1 MIYRKEKQWIVGNE
15 GFYVIRL
22 NLDTGVVYS
31 GEKEYQA
38 AAPLFHNICEN
49 ETISSA
55 LAQFVSQ
62 YATLPFEYL
71 SADTLATICSYGER
85 YAALGKVLDVS
96 KKTVEYI
103 TNLAELVKEVPISTI
118 KVNTITISVLDF
130 QKRVILYD
138 KMEKIFAHAIEVA
151 PRIKTL
157 INTVVFSHHVDISDE
172 ARISMTRMLIAEK
185 LYVFPSFM
193 ITELL
198 IRWYDC
204 KRAAGEPYDKRPEH
218 GLLLEMAETNARIAI
233 YKNTRIANG
242 LRAHNDLP
250 YLYFEDDTYIC
261 RPLITVEDFYDE
273 AEQQSNCVARQYLD
287 PTMRGETHIVSIRY
301 KRDPKHSLITCEID
315 NNDNIRQ
322 YLHAYNKGDITQA
335 EKNFGIKLKEHIQ
348 TMKRGV
354 RGV

>member
-1 MIYRKEKQWIVGNE
+1 MIYRKEKQWIVGND
-15 GFYVIRL
+15 GVNVIRL

-38 AAPLFHNICEN
+38 AAPHFCNIREN

-55 LAQFVSQ
+55 LAQFISQ

-71 SADTLATICSYGER
+71 SADTLAAICSYGER

-103 TNLAELVKEVPISTI
+103 TNLAELVKEVPVSTI
-118 KVNTITISVLDF
+118 TANTITIDVLDF
-130 QKRVILYD
+130 RKRVILYD

-151 PRIKTL
+151 PRIKAL
-157 INTVVFSHHVDISDE
+157 ISMAVFSHYIDISDE

-204 KRAAGEPYDKRPEH
+204 KKRAEEPYDKHPKH
-218 GLLLEMAETNARIAI
+218 GLLLEMAETNARIAA
-233 YKNTRIANG
+233 YKNTHITDS

-301 KRDPKHSLITCEID
+301 KRDPEHSLITCEID
-315 NNDNIRQ
+315 NNGNIRQ

-335 EKNFGIKLKEHIQ
+335 EKNFGIKLIEHIQ
-348 TMKRGV
+348 EAKKGS
-354 RGV
+354 

>member
-15 GFYVIRL
+15 GANVIRL

-38 AAPLFHNICEN
+38 AAPRFCNIREN

-55 LAQFVSQ
+55 LAQFISQ

-96 KKTVEYI
+96 KKTIAYI
-103 TNLAELVKEVPISTI
+103 TSLAELVKEVPISAVKANI
-118 KVNTITISVLDF
+118 ITIDVLDF
-130 QKRVILYD
+130 QKRAILYN
-138 KMEKIFAHAIEVA
+138 KMKKIFAHAIEVA
-151 PRIKTL
+151 PRIKAL
-157 INTVVFSHHVDISDE
+157 INTVVFSHYIDISDE
-172 ARISMTRMLIAEK
+172 ACISMTRMLIAEK

-198 IRWYDC
+198 ICWYDC
-204 KRAAGEPYDKRPEH
+204 KKRAEEPYDKRPKH
-218 GLLLEMAETNARIAI
+218 GLLLEMAETNARVTT
-233 YKNTRIANG
+233 YKNTHITDS

-261 RPLITVEDFYDE
+261 RPLITAEDFYDE
-273 AEQQSNCVARQYLD
+273 AKQQSNCVARQYLD
-287 PTMRGETHIVSIRY
+287 PTARGETHIVSIRY
-301 KRDPKHSLITCEID
+301 KRDPEHSLITCEID
-315 NNDNIRQ
+315 NNGNIRQ
-322 YLHAYNKGDITQA
+322 YLHAYNRGDITQA
-335 EKNFGIKLKEHIQ
+335 EKNFGIKLIEHIQ
-348 TMKRGV
+348 EARKGS
-354 RGV
+354 

>member
-1 MIYRKEKQWIVGNE
+1 
-15 GFYVIRL
+15 
-22 NLDTGVVYS
+22 
-31 GEKEYQA
+31 
-38 AAPLFHNICEN
+38 
-49 ETISSA
+49 
-55 LAQFVSQ
+55 
-62 YATLPFEYL
+62 
-71 SADTLATICSYGER
+71 
-85 YAALGKVLDVS
+85 
-96 KKTVEYI
+96 
-103 TNLAELVKEVPISTI
+103 
-118 KVNTITISVLDF
+118 
-130 QKRVILYD
+130 
-138 KMEKIFAHAIEVA
+138 
-151 PRIKTL
+151 
-157 INTVVFSHHVDISDE
+157 
-172 ARISMTRMLIAEK
+172 MLIAEK

-287 PTMRGETHIVSIRY
+287 PTAQGETHIVSIRY

-315 NNDNIRQ
+315 NNGNIRQ
-322 YLHAYNKGDITQA
+322 YLHAYNKTDITQA
-335 EKNFGIKLKEHIQ
+335 EKNFSIKLIEHIRAAR
-348 TMKRGV
+348 KGS
-354 RGV
+354 